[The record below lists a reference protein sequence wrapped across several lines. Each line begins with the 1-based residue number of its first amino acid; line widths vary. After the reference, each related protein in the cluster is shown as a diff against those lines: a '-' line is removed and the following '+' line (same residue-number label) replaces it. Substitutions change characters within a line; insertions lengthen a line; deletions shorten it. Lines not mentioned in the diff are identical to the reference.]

1 MKYGR
6 YPPHRIRDRANLF
19 APPLQSKNTP
29 TNRRVPFV
37 RDDFTFYSWL
47 VRNSNSSAIFFTDA
61 ISAVNASYGDA
72 APFARYLRSFR
83 CANRKQ
89 ESIRSISNLS
99 VKFSRNFCKLFTNTT
114 TTKWWRTR
122 RCYEAGPMNF
132 LIYRPWKQII
142 GDCACARREKSPECG
157 GEGGKWRRRRRG
169 SEKGRRS
176 RDLSISRGQGNF
188 LNYIALIGL
197 TASLLF
203 PRSIFLLSDR
213 GLPASRPL
221 GLSLRNPSPDP
232 PMETSRWNLRFPR
245 KERGG
250 TRWNDSIATIKFLG
264 RDPRHPSAIFSDR
277 MTIGRSF
284 VSPRVVRAITVV
296 KNFSERLVIERGRA
310 FSASISY
317 ISNEKTFR
325 SIPTILFYRPS
336 ITFLLFM
343 HLLYAGISV
352 TANETGRTRV

>member
-1 MKYGR
+1 
-6 YPPHRIRDRANLF
+6 
-19 APPLQSKNTP
+19 
-29 TNRRVPFV
+29 
-37 RDDFTFYSWL
+37 
-47 VRNSNSSAIFFTDA
+47 
-61 ISAVNASYGDA
+61 
-72 APFARYLRSFR
+72 
-83 CANRKQ
+83 
-89 ESIRSISNLS
+89 
-99 VKFSRNFCKLFTNTT
+99 
-114 TTKWWRTR
+114 
-122 RCYEAGPMNF
+122 MNF

-169 SEKGRRS
+169 SKKGRRS

-197 TASLLF
+197 TASYF
-203 PRSIFLLSDR
+203 PDLSS
-213 GLPASRPL
+213 PCPTAASRPL
-221 GLSLRNPSPDP
+221 GLSPRNPSPDP

-264 RDPRHPSAIFSDR
+264 RDPRHPSPIFSDR

-310 FSASISY
+310 FSPSISY

-352 TANETGRTRV
+352 TANETARTRV